1 MADLYDKL
9 TRHQVFLE
17 GVKSWAGDDFNDT
30 LRVLRKRLD
39 TVMHAQPYNANIGD
53 MTALQYRAFIQ
64 RMTNNLKNVT
74 ARSSQVLMDDFAN
87 FAKKDKAMLDGILRS
102 EKGSRRKT
110 PTDAVIWNQASKRPL
125 GANGMTMK
133 ETVDAYYAGMR
144 RDILNR
150 IKQGRVNNESMASVQ
165 ADINNRLMPKFRN
178 QANSLIATVYQH
190 ISSVIQSYI
199 EAMFYERYRWVA
211 VLDEKTTDICRS
223 RDGKTWRYG
232 KGPIP
237 PAHYNCRSK
246 IVPVQ
251 DNNRNIPS
259 TFFGWLQDQP
269 RDVLNEIVGKEA
281 AASILKGEAT
291 STQFPKFMGAKQIP
305 LDKFKDKMSLILA
318 D

>member
-9 TRHQVFLE
+9 TRHQVLLE
-17 GVKSWAGDDFNDT
+17 GVKAWAGDDFNDT

-39 TVMHAQPYNANIGD
+39 GVMLAQPYNANLGE
-53 MTALQYRAFIQ
+53 MTAIQYRAFYQ
-64 RMTNNLKNVT
+64 RVQNNLRNVT
-74 ARSSQVLMDDFAN
+74 ARSSQVLFDDFAN
-87 FAKKDKAMLDGILRS
+87 FAKTDKSMLDGILRS
-102 EKGSRRKT
+102 ERGTRRRVPSDT
-110 PTDAVIWNQASKRPL
+110 VIWNQATKRPL

-144 RDILNR
+144 RDVLNR
-150 IKQGRVNNESMASVQ
+150 IKQGRVNNESMATVRD
-165 ADINNRLMPKFRN
+165 DINNRLMPKFRN

-211 VLDEKTTDICRS
+211 VLDEKTTELCRS

-259 TFFGWLQDQP
+259 TFFGWLQSQP
-269 RDVLNEIVGKEA
+269 SVVLNEVVGKEA
-281 AASILKGEAT
+281 AERILKGEAKA
-291 STQFPKFMGAKQIP
+291 SQFPKFMGAKHIP
-305 LDKFKDKMSLILA
+305 LDKFKGKMPLILA